1 MCSDM
6 TTSRWLNTLQMWVL
20 DFYNNLIYQ
29 KIIILNNF
37 ILLEVAYLRP
47 I

>member
-1 MCSDM
+1 M